1 MSRQGLDGAMAHQTA
16 NDLERRLAQ
25 AERQLSEALERQAA
39 TDEVLRLIASSPGD
53 LEPVFRAM
61 LENAVR
67 VCDAK
72 FGTVFRYDGEFL
84 HLAAGTGTPPALAE
98 FQTRRGA
105 FRPIPGTLHDRVL
118 RTRQVSHSA
127 DNAAELKPGMA
138 AKLGGARSTII
149 VPMLKDDRLIGTIVI
164 YRQEVRPFTADRRP
178 QCAHSRSAC

>member
-25 AERQLSEALERQAA
+25 TERQLSEALERQAA

-84 HLAAGTGTPPALAE
+84 HLAAGTGTPPA
-98 FQTRRGA
+98 
-105 FRPIPGTLHDRVL
+105 RPVRYQRP
-118 RTRQVSHSA
+118 A
-127 DNAAELKPGMA
+127 MNAASA
-138 AKLGGARSTII
+138 TRS
-149 VPMLKDDRLIGTIVI
+149 
-164 YRQEVRPFTADRRP
+164 
-178 QCAHSRSAC
+178 